1 MEKNQAL
8 EFIEKNKIN
17 LDQYDSVIVTS
28 DNAVY
33 MNSELDPI
41 AAHCRENGKTYFVVK
56 SEVKNPLKEENKQEE
71 KSPEPTELE
80 TPNAEAKEEKPKA
93 DPKPKAPKKQGKK

>member
-1 MEKNQAL
+1 MEQSKAL

-33 MNSELDPI
+33 LNSELDAI
-41 AAHCRENGKTYFVVK
+41 AAHCKDTNKTYFVVK
-56 SEVKNPLKEENKQEE
+56 FDVKEPVKEEKKHEE
-71 KSPEPTELE
+71 KAPE
-80 TPNAEAKEEKPKA
+80 TPEAEVKEEKPKA